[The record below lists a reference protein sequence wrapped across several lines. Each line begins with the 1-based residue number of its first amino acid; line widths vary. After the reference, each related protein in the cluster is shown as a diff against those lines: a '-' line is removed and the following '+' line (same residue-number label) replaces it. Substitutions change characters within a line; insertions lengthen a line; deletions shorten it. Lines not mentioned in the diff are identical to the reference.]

1 MSAVAAQAQAVRK
14 LDRLPVLSRSREIV
28 RICSEPAPCAPF
40 RNISILDSG
49 GLCSSGLREGIRAG
63 LEQLLGGYETAPE
76 AERSALEGKISGEL
90 SLIGIHGDIVTF
102 GFLSRI
108 LSNPDLSAFH
118 KGCCTAAI
126 RIIGAGRGANGAQ
139 IDAKA
144 AAIAIL
150 LPSLAKCKDSLLL
163 PVAEA
168 IGRGDLEAALDIILY
183 AHRAGLPQVNLTLKP
198 SPFALIEIADAAPL
212 AGVLGKCVQL
222 LAKNGHSLQVGMPLP
237 KAAAE

>member
-1 MSAVAAQAQAVRK
+1 MAAQAQAVRK
-14 LDRLPVLSRSREIV
+14 LDRLPMLSRSREIV

-63 LEQLLGGYETAPE
+63 LLQLLGGYETAPE

-90 SLIGIHGDIVTF
+90 ALIGIHGDIISF
-102 GFLSRI
+102 RFLSRI
-108 LSNPDLSAFH
+108 LSNPGLSAFH

-126 RIIGAGRGANGAQ
+126 RIIGAGRGANGAK

-183 AHRAGLPQVNLTLKP
+183 AHRAGLPQANLTFEP

-237 KAAAE
+237 NSAVA